1 MTLRLLLDQNFPRPP
16 GFDLAS
22 VDATIE
28 AVHVYDHDRALT
40 EGGTPD
46 WLIYLR
52 AVEDGFDALV
62 TRDWHQMEQPEEHWV
77 LSNLRLTVVSW
88 RKPLNDSVAEWG
100 HLLAYL
106 PQLKRRIERRQPR
119 VLRLPPPQLGKVNEV
134 NPRQALGDYA
144 AQQGRSVREVR
155 REAEDIVSSYLD
167 AIRHSHLLGLVAR
180 GDGPA
185 GG

>member
-1 MTLRLLLDQNFPRPP
+1 MNLRLLLDQNFPRPP

-22 VDATIE
+22 VDATVE
-28 AVHVYDHDRALT
+28 AVRVYDHDRTLT
-40 EGGTPD
+40 EAGTPD

-62 TRDWHQMEQPEEHWV
+62 TRDWHQMDQPEELWV

-88 RKPLNDSVAEWG
+88 RRPFSDPVAEWG

-119 VLRLPPPQLGKVNEV
+119 VLLLPPPQLNSSNEV
-134 NPRQALGDYA
+134 NPRQALGEYA
-144 AQQGRSVREVR
+144 NRQQRSFQEVR
-155 REAEDIVSSYLD
+155 SEAETIIQSYLEMTN
-167 AIRHSHLLGLVAR
+167 RRHLLELLSR
-180 GDGPA
+180 GTP
-185 GG
+185 

>member
-22 VDATIE
+22 VDATVE

-40 EGGTPD
+40 ESGTPD
-46 WLIYLR
+46 WLIYMR

-62 TRDWHQMEQPEEHWV
+62 TRDWHQMEQPEELWV

-88 RKPLNDSVAEWG
+88 RKPMNDPVAEWG

-106 PQLKRRIERRQPR
+106 PQLKRQIERRQPR
-119 VLRLPPPQLGKVNEV
+119 VLRLPPPQLGGGNEV
-134 NPRQALGDYA
+134 NPREALGKYA
-144 AQQGRSVREVR
+144 MEMGRAVQEIR
-155 REAEDIVSSYLD
+155 REAQEVVVEYLTATGRSD
-167 AIRHSHLLGLVAR
+167 LLQLVHR
-180 GDGPA
+180 GTE
-185 GG
+185 

>member
-16 GFDLAS
+16 GFDLGS
-22 VDATIE
+22 VDATVE

-62 TRDWHQMEQPEEHWV
+62 TRDWHQMEQPEELWV

-88 RKPLNDSVAEWG
+88 RKPMNDSVAEWG

-106 PQLKRRIERRQPR
+106 PQLKLRIERRQPR
-119 VLRLPPPQLGKVNEV
+119 VVRLPPPQLGKGNEV
-134 NPRQALGDYA
+134 NPRAALGEYA
-144 AQQGRSVREVR
+144 TQQGRAVQEVR

-167 AIRHSHLLGLVAR
+167 ATGRSHLLDLVAR
-180 GDGPA
+180 RSEQ
-185 GG
+185 